1 MAYPEQRTRID
12 MNTAP
17 GFLAVTVGEKSPF
30 SWLPADQLTVSMSL
44 AHVAPVIIVSLPE
57 VTDEDIK
64 NIDAVPQ
71 AVALRRSAALPS
83 GALLLV
89 LKVSDDQV
97 WSICV
102 PFLDE
107 AERMHIWAGM
117 PSKGNAA
124 LVVLVDAGTRIIRA
138 QRTVAL
144 PPRLLEMARQG
155 MVHAVGID
163 ELAAIGELNS
173 LSDQQVW
180 EQSTRWEIVDES
192 DLFTMVAEA
201 PVQQ

>member
-1 MAYPEQRTRID
+1 

-17 GFLAVTVGEKSPF
+17 GFLPITVGEISPF
-30 SWLPADQLTVSMSL
+30 SSLPADQLTVSMSL

-57 VTDEDIK
+57 VTDEDIT
-64 NIDAVPQ
+64 NIKAVPQ

-97 WSICV
+97 WSICA

-107 AERMHIWAGM
+107 AERMHIWARM
-117 PSKGNAA
+117 PSKGNTA
-124 LVVLVDAGTRIIRA
+124 LVVLVDAGTRIVRA

-163 ELAAIGELNS
+163 ESAAIEELS
-173 LSDQQVW
+173 TLSDHQVW